1 MHFVAGSS
9 GKEICS
15 GESSESGSNL
25 IAISHKWRMEE
36 EDAVHIGRTY
46 NGNPLFGHTRRVGI
60 RRIARS
66 AHLGNAADGEG
77 SRGR

>member
-1 MHFVAGSS
+1 
-9 GKEICS
+9 
-15 GESSESGSNL
+15 
-25 IAISHKWRMEE
+25 MEE